1 MIDTMRETPDV
12 PDLVATFDAGTTAI
26 KGAMVDRNGRVIASA
41 SGELDLIIDGDRR
54 EQDPDQWWR
63 VFREVSRELIGLAE
77 SSEASVAGRI
87 RGVIMSGQM
96 QDLIALD
103 GDCHPVRNAILY
115 SDGRADAEAE
125 ELARSYGGLQ
135 QFLST
140 VGNRLEGC
148 LPLPKLMWMR
158 DREPDAFNRTRHVL
172 ISSKDYLNAR
182 LTGVCAGDV
191 AACSTAGAMDIR
203 TGQWDAELIRAAGFE
218 AGCDVRFD
226 DGENALL
233 PVLRNPQDRI
243 GTVTPEAAKLTGL
256 PAGTPVFAGIGDAG
270 ATTFAS
276 GVTRPGQYNINLGTS
291 GWIATVSP
299 EPFTSGPGAANLRFG
314 VADGFVN
321 AVPFL
326 NAGDVHRWAVST
338 FAGGDYA
345 AAHGMLERSA
355 PGAHGVL
362 CLPYLVGERFP
373 VMNPAIRGAYAGLS
387 PDTTPADL
395 VRAALEG
402 VALSIR
408 QGMASF
414 TTAPESIS
422 LIGGGA
428 REAVWCRILADALNH
443 PVRVFD
449 HADIL
454 PAVALASLV
463 FADPALVES
472 AATGR
477 TYHPDP
483 AAARIYDGL
492 YDRFLTLYPAL
503 NAIG

>member
-1 MIDTMRETPDV
+1 MTEHTETGG
-12 PDLVATFDAGTTAI
+12 LVATFDAGTTAI
-26 KGAMVDRNGRVIASA
+26 KGALVDREGRIVASA
-41 SGELDLIIDGDRR
+41 SGDLGLIIDGDRR
-54 EQDPDQWWR
+54 EQDPDEWWR
-63 VFREVSRELIGLAE
+63 VFREVARGMIGA
-77 SSEASVAGRI
+77 AGGRI

-96 QDLIALD
+96 QDVIALD
-103 GDCHPVRNAILY
+103 GNLDPVRNAILY
-115 SDGRADAEAE
+115 SDGRASREAAALAERHE
-125 ELARSYGGLQ
+125 GGESR
-135 QFLST
+135 FLHT

-158 DREPDAFNRTRHVL
+158 AHEPERFARTRHVL
-172 ISSKDYLNAR
+172 ISSKDYLIAR
-182 LTGVCAGDV
+182 LAGVCVGDV

-203 TGQWDAELIRAAGFE
+203 TGRWSAELCASAGLDAEAG
-218 AGCDVRFD
+218 RM
-226 DGENALL
+226 L
-233 PVLRNPQDRI
+233 PELHNPQDRV
-243 GTVTPEAAKLTGL
+243 GAVLPEAAALTGL
-256 PAGTPVFAGIGDAG
+256 PAGTPVYAGIGDAG

-276 GVTRPGQYNINLGTS
+276 GVTRPGQYNVNLGTS

-299 EPFTSGPGAANLRFG
+299 EPFTGKPGAANLRFG

-326 NAGDVHRWAVST
+326 NAGDVHRWAT
-338 FAGGDYA
+338 GTLADGDYA
-345 AAHGMLERSA
+345 AAHALLERSA

-373 VMNPAIRGAYAGLS
+373 VMNPTVRGAYVGLS
-387 PDTTPADL
+387 PDATRADL
-395 VRAALEG
+395 LRSALEG

-414 TTAPESIS
+414 DAAPESIS

-428 REAVWCRILADALNH
+428 RETVWCQILADVLDH

-463 FADPALVES
+463 FGRPELVE
-472 AATGR
+472 AASGGR
-477 TYHPDP
+477 TYEPDP
-483 AAARIYDGL
+483 AAARVYDGVF
-492 YDRFLTLYPAL
+492 DRFLALYPAL
-503 NAIG
+503 GGLR